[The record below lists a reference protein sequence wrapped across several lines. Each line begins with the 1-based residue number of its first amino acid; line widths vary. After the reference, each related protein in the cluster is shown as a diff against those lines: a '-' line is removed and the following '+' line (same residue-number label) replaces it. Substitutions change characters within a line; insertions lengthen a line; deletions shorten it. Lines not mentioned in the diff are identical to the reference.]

1 MCSVSHAQM
10 QNSWIFDLCGF
21 YTTASLTYA
30 HSSVTPMRL
39 TLLLRCCLRLLV
51 SYSAS
56 APQLSLFLLTRDMDP
71 AATLDDLCEAVTTLE
86 ETERTARRVLGGGH
100 PFMTGIEKSL
110 QNARAALHVGKG
122 ASQVIPK

>member
-56 APQLSLFLLTRDMDP
+56 APQLSLFLLTRDIR
-71 AATLDDLCEAVTTLE
+71 ARVLDLVADVRPLSRGVSDRVQRRVPRVLLRFIGGE
-86 ETERTARRVLGGGH
+86 ETEVL
-100 PFMTGIEKSL
+100 PP
-110 QNARAALHVGKG
+110 HVSGELRY
-122 ASQVIPK
+122 P